1 MLLDSF
7 EFLIHVDDWIENQ
20 GEQVNRV
27 KDTEFVAKLIF
38 SSRNM
43 KLLVTSSQNFEFPS
57 LEKEKITQGAFK
69 PEQTFQLLKTVWK
82 SKTVYKT
89 WAINFQIYVVIGVRA
104 ISCRGGGTICPPKI
118 SQVAKFL
125 RNNRKETR
133 VILKHRRPYWHK
145 KVAQY
150 SF

>member
-20 GEQVNRV
+20 GEQVNRI

-57 LEKEKITQGAFK
+57 LEKKKITQGAFK

-89 WAINFQIYVVIGVRA
+89 WADQLSDLCSHRRTGNFLP
-104 ISCRGGGTICPPKI
+104 GGGEPFAPKNLASCQI
-118 SQVAKFL
+118 FTKQSK
-125 RNNRKETR
+125 RNEGNIET
-133 VILKHRRPYWHK
+133 P
-145 KVAQY
+145 
-150 SF
+150 

>member
-89 WAINFQIYVVIGVRA
+89 WADQLSDLCSHRRTGNFLP
-104 ISCRGGGTICPPKI
+104 GGGTICPPKI

>member
-20 GEQVNRV
+20 GEQVNRI

-38 SSRNM
+38 ISRNM
-43 KLLVTSSQNFEFPS
+43 KSLVTSSQNFEFPS

-89 WAINFQIYVVIGVRA
+89 WADQLSDLCSHRRTGNFLP
-104 ISCRGGGTICPPKI
+104 GGGGNHLPPKNLASCQI
-118 SQVAKFL
+118 FTKQSK
-125 RNNRKETR
+125 RNEGNIET
-133 VILKHRRPYWHK
+133 P
-145 KVAQY
+145 
-150 SF
+150 

>member
-20 GEQVNRV
+20 GEQVNRI

-89 WAINFQIYVVIGVRA
+89 WVDQLSDVCSHRRTGNFLP
-104 ISCRGGGTICPPKI
+104 GGGGGKPFAQKNLASCQIFTKQ
-118 SQVAKFL
+118 SK
-125 RNNRKETR
+125 RNEGNIET
-133 VILKHRRPYWHK
+133 P
-145 KVAQY
+145 
-150 SF
+150 

>member
-20 GEQVNRV
+20 GEQVNRI

-69 PEQTFQLLKTVWK
+69 PEQTFHL
-82 SKTVYKT
+82 
-89 WAINFQIYVVIGVRA
+89 
-104 ISCRGGGTICPPKI
+104 PPKNLASCQI
-118 SQVAKFL
+118 FTKQSK
-125 RNNRKETR
+125 RNEGNIET
-133 VILKHRRPYWHK
+133 P
-145 KVAQY
+145 
-150 SF
+150 

>member
-20 GEQVNRV
+20 GEQVNRI

-89 WAINFQIYVVIGVRA
+89 WADQLSDLCSHRRTGNFLP
-104 ISCRGGGTICPPKI
+104 GGGNHLPPKNLASCQI
-118 SQVAKFL
+118 FTKQSK
-125 RNNRKETR
+125 RNEGNIET
-133 VILKHRRPYWHK
+133 P
-145 KVAQY
+145 
-150 SF
+150 